1 MGIRT
6 RLVQVGEHVTAG
18 DTPSLTPAIYETSTF
33 SMPSAAALQA
43 YQAREREGYFYTR
56 YDNPTV
62 VGVEQKIASL
72 DGGEAALLFSSGQAA
87 TTHTLLGLLKA
98 GDEVVCS
105 AAIYGGTHHLLTDL
119 LPRLGIDHRFVPV
132 EDLTKADRVIG
143 PRTRLVWF
151 ESPINPTL
159 RCVDVRAVA
168 AMCRQAGVLS
178 VADNTFASAINQ
190 PVLAYGV
197 DLCMQSATKYLNGH
211 SDVTAGAVSGSKATL
226 APIAALRRLMGGVLD
241 PIAAYNLG
249 RGMKT
254 LSLRVMQQNATALE
268 VARTL
273 EGDARIR
280 RVYYPGLESHP
291 DHAVA
296 RGQMCGFGGMVTAA
310 AHSAGRQPRRGREP
324 LQPAHAVVACRAHG
338 RGPGSGWR
346 LAGHGAAVAGP
357 RGSRRHPGRHQ
368 AGARLT
374 GPVTTARRARGR
386 AVAARAQAAVP
397 GSRCRDRACS
407 EQPGDDGVK
416 GAHTRRQPRRCRALD
431 RQDPDRG

>member
-18 DTPSLTPAIYETSTF
+18 DTPPLTPAIYETSTF

-296 RGQMCGFGGMVTAA
+296 RGQMCGFGGMVTLDLEGGEAA
-310 AHSAGRQPRRGREP
+310 AFRFFDRLQLIQRAVSLGGVESLCSLPTLSSHAGLTDEA
-324 LQPAHAVVACRAHG
+324 LA
-338 RGPGSGWR
+338 
-346 LAGHGAAVAGP
+346 LAGVS
-357 RGSRRHPGRHQ
+357 RGMVRLSLGLEEADDILADIRQ
-368 AGARLT
+368 ALG
-374 GPVTTARRARGR
+374 
-386 AVAARAQAAVP
+386 
-397 GSRCRDRACS
+397 
-407 EQPGDDGVK
+407 
-416 GAHTRRQPRRCRALD
+416 
-431 RQDPDRG
+431 

>member
-18 DTPSLTPAIYETSTF
+18 DTPSLTPAIYVTSTF

-72 DGGEAALLFSSGQAA
+72 DGAEAALLFSSGQSA
-87 TTHTLLGLLKA
+87 TTHTLLSLLKA

-119 LPRLGIDHRFVPV
+119 LPRLGIEHRFVPV
-132 EDLTKADRVIG
+132 DDLTDASRVIG
-143 PRTRLVWF
+143 PRTRMVWF

-168 AMCRQAGVLS
+168 ALCRAAGVIS

-211 SDVTAGAVSGSKATL
+211 SDVTAGAVSGSQAML
-226 APIAALRRLMGGVLD
+226 APIALMRRLIGGVLD

-268 VARTL
+268 VARAL
-273 EGDARIR
+273 EGDPRIR

-296 RGQMCGFGGMVTAA
+296 RAQMCGFGGMVTLDLSGGEAA
-310 AHSAGRQPRRGREP
+310 AFRFFDH
-324 LQPAHAVVACRAHG
+324 
-338 RGPGSGWR
+338 
-346 LAGHGAAVAGP
+346 
-357 RGSRRHPGRHQ
+357 
-368 AGARLT
+368 LT
-374 GPVTTARRARGR
+374 LIHR
-386 AVAARAQAAVP
+386 AVSLGGVESLCSLPTLSSHAGLTDEALAMAGVSRGMVRLSLGLEEADDILADIRQAL
-397 GSRCRDRACS
+397 S
-407 EQPGDDGVK
+407 
-416 GAHTRRQPRRCRALD
+416 
-431 RQDPDRG
+431 